1 MPEKLDRRV
10 QRTRRLLREALL
22 SLIRERGFA
31 ALSVQHII
39 DRADVGRATF
49 YAHFDNK
56 EDLLF
61 SGLDELRASL
71 LALQRQAHAKPVS
84 KEERLFAFTRELF
97 AHTNEHR
104 DLYPSMV
111 GDRSAALLQQAF
123 RRMLL
128 DLVREEVKAVVPRA
142 PASQTRV
149 EAAVQFVAGGLF
161 GVLMW
166 WIEGRAR
173 DVDEMDGLFRR
184 LAVPAVRAVL
194 R

>member
-1 MPEKLDRRV
+1 MPRKADRRV
-10 QRTRRLLREALL
+10 LRTRKLLREALM

-31 ALSVQHII
+31 ALSVQDIL

-71 LALQRQAHAKPVS
+71 QDLQRQAHAKAAP
-84 KEERLFAFTRELF
+84 KDERLFAFTHALF

-128 DLVREEVKAVVPRA
+128 DLVREEVKAMVPRA
-142 PASQTRV
+142 AAGQTKV

-173 DVDEMDGLFRR
+173 DVEEMDRLFRR
-184 LAVPAVRAVL
+184 LAIPALTAVL